1 VFVTSPEQWG
11 LSPYMFHE
19 DWKTFLVHF
28 RNFAALGRQQG
39 RCIESPTFT
48 CNDQDW
54 SLSLYPGGDDF
65 DYTNDVALLCC
76 FPGDEPGHV
85 SMYLNHRSR
94 GNATAT
100 FEVKIIN
107 KYGDAMETRRSSDN
121 RQFDIISSNSGW
133 SDIIKVSDI
142 LDESKHILD
151 SNGTLTVAVSMKPIS
166 MKSTSVSSGD
176 SEPAPTKLDSTV
188 SDELPGEP
196 SWMEQQVIVDTPS
209 CVKADLIDASY
220 QTDDDD
226 SDGQPDDFDKEPSL
240 VSTNKGGVIPS
251 PINQDVQT
259 DPGNSDCRD
268 DDEISI
274 KAESLKDDVISVTSP
289 EMRGLPP
296 TAFHGEWESF
306 LIHFPNFAENSTSE
320 GRRLESPEF
329 ECNGQKWA
337 LRLYPGGNT
346 SADYTRYVGL
356 YLNHRSSGNATATFE
371 IMIINKYGNALE
383 TRRSSD
389 NRLFDSSRKNSG
401 WNDMIKVSD
410 VMDDSKNIL
419 DKNSTLTVVVSMKSV
434 PIRAK
439 KAHAK
444 KVQPMIG
451 TESDLVLKR
460 LIINCLRRNEQLME
474 NSTIGSR
481 GGDKVQTLQR
491 DPSLA
496 SREGQHQLPKT
507 RHPTR
512 DPPELTFST
521 QRPERNNETV
531 QLSRDALSQPPRPED
546 VRYPRYSPNNNLQP
560 PASVHAAPVHQPPR
574 PEEVRYPRY
583 FPNSNPHPP
592 AYVHAAPVQ
601 NDVYSSQKSY
611 CSAPSPYLYG
621 ERGERGLSSQAMERR
636 SYYKEMILQQQLKIA
651 HAHVQLGQA
660 QRHIYV
666 NKIE

>member
-1 VFVTSPEQWG
+1 MVVTSPEQWG

-19 DWKTFLVHF
+19 DWKTFLIHF
-28 RNFAALGRQQG
+28 RNFSALPTTKG

-48 CNDQDW
+48 CNDQEW

-65 DYTNDVALLCC
+65 DYSNDVALLFSGSCC
-76 FPGDEPGHV
+76 YAGDEPGYV
-85 SMYLNHRSR
+85 SIYLNHRSK

-107 KYGDAMETRRSSDN
+107 KYGDDMETRRSSDN
-121 RQFDIISSNSGW
+121 RQFDIKSSNSGW

-142 LDESKHILD
+142 LDESKNILN

-166 MKSTSVSSGD
+166 MNSTSVSAGE
-176 SEPAPTKLDSTV
+176 SESAPKKHDSTTL
-188 SDELPGEP
+188 DDIPGEP
-196 SWMEQQVIVDTPS
+196 SWMEQPAIVGTLNS
-209 CVKADLIDASY
+209 VKADLVDASC

-226 SDGQPDDFDKEPSL
+226 NDGQPDNFDNEAL
-240 VSTNKGGVIPS
+240 VSTNKEGVITS
-251 PINQDVQT
+251 PINEDVQI

-268 DDEISI
+268 DDEISNT
-274 KAESLKDDVISVTSP
+274 AESFKDDVISVTSP
-289 EMRGLPP
+289 EMRGLAP

-306 LIHFPNFAENSTSE
+306 LIHFPNFAEHSTTE
-320 GRRLESPEF
+320 GHRLESPEF

-346 SADYTRYVGL
+346 SAADTRYIGL
-356 YLNHRSSGNATATFE
+356 YLSHRSSGNATATFE
-371 IMIINKYGNALE
+371 IMIIDKYGNALE

-389 NRLFDSSRKNSG
+389 NRLFDSSRSNSG

-410 VMDDSKNIL
+410 VLDESKNIL
-419 DKNSTLTVVVSMKSV
+419 DKNSTLTVVVSMKSA
-434 PIRAK
+434 PIQAK

-444 KVQPMIG
+444 KAQPMIG

-460 LIINCLRRNEQLME
+460 LIVSCLRRNEQLIE

-481 GGDKVQTLQR
+481 GGDKVVTLQR

-496 SREGQHQLPKT
+496 SREKQQLPKP
-507 RHPTR
+507 RDPTR
-512 DPPELTFST
+512 DPPELIYST
-521 QRPERNNETV
+521 QRPERNNVETV
-531 QLSRDALSQPPRPED
+531 HFSRDALSQPPRPED
-546 VRYPRYSPNNNLQP
+546 VRYPRYSPNSNLQP
-560 PASVHAAPVHQPPR
+560 PAYVCTAPVHQPPR

-583 FPNSNPHPP
+583 SPNSNPQPP

-601 NDVYSSQKSY
+601 NDFYSSQKSF
-611 CSAPSPYLYG
+611 CSSPSPYHNG
-621 ERGERGLSSQAMERR
+621 ELSSQAMERR
-636 SYYKEMILQQQLKIA
+636 RYYKEMILEQQLKIA
-651 HAHVQLGQA
+651 HSHVQLGQA

-666 NKIE
+666 NKID